1 MFAQSRKKLYFCNQ
15 ICAHA
20 FKCVSRTRK
29 EDRNSE
35 EDYDKLRLDKWP
47 FLRYQ

>member
-1 MFAQSRKKLYFCNQ
+1 M
-15 ICAHA
+15 CARVKMCIA
-20 FKCVSRTRK
+20 RTRK
-29 EDRNSE
+29 EDRNGE